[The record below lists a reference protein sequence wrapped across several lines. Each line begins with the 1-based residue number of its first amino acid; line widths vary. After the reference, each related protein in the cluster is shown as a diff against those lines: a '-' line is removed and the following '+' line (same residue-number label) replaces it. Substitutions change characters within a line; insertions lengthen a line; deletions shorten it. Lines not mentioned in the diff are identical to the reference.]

1 MPKALAVNERVRNY
15 ALTAED
21 IKRNAHLNSRI
32 PPVPLQEFR
41 EERFLLLREGNDTR
55 ERADRLCHEAGFS
68 PKLRLEPE
76 QQVTAYNFS
85 CYGMGISFNGDVLIK
100 HVPDDTNLCFYK
112 LNAREAV
119 REVNFYFRRNR
130 YMSRAVREFLKLV

>member
-1 MPKALAVNERVRNY
+1 M
-15 ALTAED
+15 
-21 IKRNAHLNSRI
+21 
-32 PPVPLQEFR
+32 
-41 EERFLLLREGNDTR
+41 
-55 ERADRLCHEAGFS
+55 
-68 PKLRLEPE
+68 
-76 QQVTAYNFS
+76 TAYNFS